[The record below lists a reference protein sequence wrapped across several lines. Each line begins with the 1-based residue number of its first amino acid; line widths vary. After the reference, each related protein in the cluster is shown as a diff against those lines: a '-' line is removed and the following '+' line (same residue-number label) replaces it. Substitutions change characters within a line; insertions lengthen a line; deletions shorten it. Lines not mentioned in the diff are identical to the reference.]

1 MKMVS
6 KRAGGCGSP
15 KKTTM
20 SLVAERRPLMKK
32 KNKKTQLQYF
42 KKVFDYLF
50 SDDYMFAPL
59 LSSHFSSPNTSSIAG
74 IEESSA
80 KVHGDKDFVDKVG
93 DYLKCDCYLYS
104 PLVITQPWLISSS
117 AHALASQ
124 RAGLH
129 CLPAKKDIRSNSD
142 VEDLLKELADKTDKP
157 AVEKTAISVSKEQIN
172 LKGLHDRS
180 TIIKRSRVR
189 RETVKHIIDDLPELP
204 PMPITGKELIKKGM
218 VEA

>member
-59 LSSHFSSPNTSSIAG
+59 LSSHFSSPNTSSIG